1 MCVSARACVWR
12 CHACTALAANPSVP
26 WSVQADYLE
35 HVAKDIESA
44 HQRYARACTLAPD
57 NADILGAFAAF
68 LAHTRKDLELAE
80 EYYCRAIELDRRHAE
95 NLGGYAVLLMTLYRR
110 GGDVAGLVQRA
121 HDCFRL
127 ACEAAPDNPAHV
139 GNYAVFLANVA
150 CEMGEAAQLFQTVL
164 AADPSNVTM
173 LLNYAHFLEMCVE
186 KDAAAE
192 EVFQR
197 ALAASGRR
205 DARVLGSYAV
215 FRARVQEDS
224 LDENTRLFEEAIE
237 ADPRHAPNLAA
248 YAQYSS
254 RVLAQHDDADR
265 LFRKAIQ
272 HAPSDAGTHSSP
284 FLLHSPAR
292 WPNVDVCV
300 CMGFVYVYV
309 SVSVCVYAYAYA
321 YAHAHICM
329 HARMYI

>member
-1 MCVSARACVWR
+1 MRARACVR
-12 CHACTALAANPSVP
+12 QCHACTALAANPSVA
-26 WSVQADYLE
+26 WLVQADYLE

-95 NLGGYAVLLMTLYRR
+95 NLGGYAVLLMALSRR
-110 GGDVAGLVQRA
+110 GGDVAGLIQRA

-150 CEMGEAAQLFQTVL
+150 CEMGEAAQLFQTAL

-197 ALAASGRR
+197 ALAACGRR